1 MSNIW
6 ITIFLIIF
14 TIVPVYYLTVVYSI
28 YYKKIFKN
36 KNNLKFS
43 FKTTSIT
50 TYLPSIIFAIISII
64 FAIYSISN
72 NISPYYLIALVAV
85 NIVVFACIHLSCTT
99 FGIYN
104 DCVVVKNNYAELNEI
119 QSVVLEK
126 SKKGKENLYELKV
139 TTKFDLLICTVVS
152 DDAKSLLRQIK
163 SNLPKNI
170 KIKESAAKYKMDPI

>member
-50 TYLPSIIFAIISII
+50 TYLPSIIFAI
-64 FAIYSISN
+64 YSIAN

-170 KIKESAAKYKMDPI
+170 KIKESAAK

>member
-1 MSNIW
+1 MNNIW

-50 TYLPSIIFAIISII
+50 TYLPLVVFATISII
-64 FAIYSISN
+64 FAIYSMSN
-72 NISPYYLIALVAV
+72 NISPYFLIALVAV
-85 NIVVFACIHLSCTT
+85 NLVVFACIYLSCTT
-99 FGIYN
+99 FGIY
-104 DCVVVKNNYAELNEI
+104 DDFVIVKSNYAELNEI

-126 SKKGKENLYELKV
+126 SKKDKENLYELKV
-139 TTKFDLLICTVVS
+139 TTKFDLLICTVVT
-152 DDAKSLLRQIK
+152 DDSKNLLRQIK
-163 SNLPKNI
+163 SHLPKNI
-170 KIKESAAKYKMDPI
+170 KIKESAVK

>member
-64 FAIYSISN
+64 FAIYSIAN
-72 NISPYYLIALVAV
+72 NISPYYLIALVSV

-170 KIKESAAKYKMDPI
+170 KLKESAAK